1 MTNPVEPFRPF
12 DKNEGSTILLE
23 LTHLDKDKALLVP
36 TTLTY
41 RIDDL
46 TNRREVLD
54 TTTVSTPGS
63 TNTITITGAQNALFG
78 RSQQRE
84 QRQVTVKAVDS
95 AGSITKDIFIYTLIR
110 IFTSD
115 DRTI

>member
-1 MTNPVEPFRPF
+1 MTNPVDPFRKF
-12 DKNEGSTILLE
+12 DRNEETTVLLE
-23 LTHLDKDKALLVP
+23 LTHLDKDKALAVP
-36 TTLTY
+36 SALSY

-46 TNRREVLD
+46 TNHREVLAN
-54 TTTVSTPGS
+54 TTVSTPGS
-63 TNTITITGAQNALFG
+63 TNTITITEAQNALFG

-84 QRQVTVKAVDS
+84 RRQVTVKTTDS
-95 AGSITKDIFIYTLIR
+95 AGSVVKSIHIYTLIR